1 MIGAPSGV
9 MEDTL
14 GAPCGESREIYEH
27 HADLTENDG

>member
-1 MIGAPSGV
+1 MIGTPSGV

-14 GAPCGESREIYEH
+14 GAPCRESGEIYEH